1 MTFPNL
7 HSAIKY
13 SIRPNP
19 TEYFQCID
27 NKTCV
32 NVPTMQGGERFKT
45 LPSVINLTSEHP
57 LAITLANISFHTVIE
72 VTFEAGFGVWI
83 CHCWD
88 SSICVITRS
97 YLSFVYPI
105 TDWVTE
111 EHYSLFFKLLILCV
125 CVFCL
130 CVRMCVFV
138 WTLCPQEDRGG
149 NWISW
154 NWMYWWFWAVMQVFG
169 IEPGS
174 SGTATSA
181 FKHRAIPQT
190 LVFENHK

>member
-19 TEYFQCID
+19 TEYFQCIY

-32 NVPTMQGGERFKT
+32 NVPIMQRGERFKT

-72 VTFEAGFGVWI
+72 VTFEAGFGIWI

-111 EHYSLFFKLLILCV
+111 EHYSLFFFFFFWFFFSELGTEPRALRFLGKRSTTELN
-125 CVFCL
+125 
-130 CVRMCVFV
+130 
-138 WTLCPQEDRGG
+138 PQPLQ
-149 NWISW
+149 S
-154 NWMYWWFWAVMQVFG
+154 FF
-169 IEPGS
+169 
-174 SGTATSA
+174 
-181 FKHRAIPQT
+181 
-190 LVFENHK
+190 